1 MFSLPLG
8 FDLFPETVET
18 EVVCKGE
25 AQPDKQKDFFPFLH
39 LILVGRAERGPTALW
54 QEWNL
59 LLEAQV
65 PNEGKQNALR
75 SNIVCIIIL
84 KNCRKL

>member
-1 MFSLPLG
+1 M
-8 FDLFPETVET
+8 ET

-25 AQPDKQKDFFPFLH
+25 AQPDKQKDFVPFLH
-39 LILVGRAERGPTALW
+39 LILVGEGREGPNCTLGRVDS
-54 QEWNL
+54 
-59 LLEAQV
+59 LLETQV
-65 PNEGKQNALR
+65 LNKGKQNALR